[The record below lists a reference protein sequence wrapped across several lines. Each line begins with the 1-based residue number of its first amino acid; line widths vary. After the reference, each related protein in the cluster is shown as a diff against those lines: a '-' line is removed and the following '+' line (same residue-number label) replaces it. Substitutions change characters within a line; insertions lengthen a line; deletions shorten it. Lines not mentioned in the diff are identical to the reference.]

1 MMKRVFSRS
10 MVGVWAA
17 LATYGIFLRR
27 WHLRWGATP
36 FETQRHIPGDEVI
49 PHPELEATRAVS
61 ILAPPENVWPWLVQ
75 MGFGRAG
82 FYSYDAIDNGG
93 TPSADRIIPEFQA
106 MQVGDFMPL
115 DPSGGGFVVS
125 EMDPPRSLVLTV
137 PDMEVFGAT
146 GRVVVTF
153 SLESVGPR
161 TTRLVCRL
169 PRRVRPK
176 RPVAALLRAV
186 RTRRLRHD
194 AQDVVGHQGPRRTL
208 NELSSTGR
216 VSESGPPEEASL
228 TLT

>member
-169 PRRVRPK
+169 RAEFGRNVRS
-176 RPVAALLRAV
+176 RLYYALFEPGDFVMMRKMLLGIKGRA
-186 RTRRLRHD
+186 
-194 AQDVVGHQGPRRTL
+194 
-208 NELSSTGR
+208 ELSTSSPAR
-216 VSESGPPEEASL
+216 AA
-228 TLT
+228 

>member
-1 MMKRVFSRS
+1 
-10 MVGVWAA
+10 MVGVWVA
-17 LATYGIFLRR
+17 LAAYGLFVRR

-36 FETQRHIPGDEVI
+36 LETQRHIPGDEVI

-137 PDMEVFGAT
+137 PDMEMFGAS

-169 PRRVRPK
+169 RAEFGRNVRS
-176 RPVAALLRAV
+176 RLYYALFEPGDFVMMRKMLLGIKDRA
-186 RTRRLRHD
+186 
-194 AQDVVGHQGPRRTL
+194 
-208 NELSSTGR
+208 ELSTTSPAR
-216 VSESGPPEEASL
+216 AA
-228 TLT
+228 